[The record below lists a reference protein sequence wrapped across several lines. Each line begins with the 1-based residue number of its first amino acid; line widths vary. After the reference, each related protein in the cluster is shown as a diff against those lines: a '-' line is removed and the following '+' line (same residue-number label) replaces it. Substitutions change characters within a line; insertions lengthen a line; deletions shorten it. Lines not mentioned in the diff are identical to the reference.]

1 LKSVGHGARLVRVR
15 KWSLGVG
22 FGVAVSVA
30 LAIPAST
37 FSARSATHGYVT
49 SSLEIPASSAQAKA
63 YGRDIDGDGH
73 VDNALGQLFAALTA
87 QNVDFQSPMDA
98 EIQHGHIL
106 MLHSLRTPS
115 FTKTK
120 KATWQVLFAQATPT
134 PDFSGGGTFT
144 VDATAP
150 HSRIVRAT
158 IKRHRVQTTAGA
170 FPIRIDLLGNNL
182 SLNLDRAEI
191 FATCSK
197 MGCTSGRI
205 TGAVSQ
211 HDMNTKFIPVLAGAL
226 TAIISQDCPGP
237 GPASCT
243 GGSTGQ
249 TLQSLFDAN
258 NDLVI
263 STSELTQNQLI
274 KALLAPDVALR
285 HHGKRD
291 GVSFG
296 LGFTSVRAKFVR

>member
-1 LKSVGHGARLVRVR
+1 VR
-15 KWSLGVG
+15 KRSLGVG
-22 FGVAVSVA
+22 LGVAVSVA
-30 LAIPAST
+30 LVLPAST
-37 FSARSATHGYVT
+37 LSARSATHGYVT
-49 SSLEIPASSAQAKA
+49 SSLELPTTSAQAKA

-73 VDNALGQLFAALTA
+73 VDNTLGQLFVALTA
-87 QNVDFQSPMDA
+87 QNIDFQSPLDA

-120 KATWQVLFAQATPT
+120 KATWQVQFAQATLT

-150 HSRIVRAT
+150 HSRVVRAT
-158 IKRHRVQTTAGA
+158 VKRHHVQTAAGA
-170 FPIRIDLLGNNL
+170 FPIRLDLLGDNL

-197 MGCTSGRI
+197 NGCTNGRI

-211 HDMNTKFIPVLAGAL
+211 HDINTKFIPVLAGAF
-226 TAIISQDCPGP
+226 TGSASQDCPGP

-243 GGSTGQ
+243 SGSTGQ

-263 STSELTQNQLI
+263 STSELSQNQLI
-274 KALLAPDVALR
+274 KAILAPDIALR

-291 GVSFG
+291 GLSFG
-296 LGFTSVRAKFVR
+296 LAFASVRAKIVR

>member
-1 LKSVGHGARLVRVR
+1 VRTR
-15 KWSLGVG
+15 SLGVVL
-22 FGVAVSVA
+22 GVAVSVVLA
-30 LAIPAST
+30 LPGLT
-37 FSARSATHGYVT
+37 LSARSATHGYVT
-49 SSLEIPASSAQAKA
+49 SSLEIPTSSAQAKA
-63 YGRDIDGDGH
+63 YGRDIDGDGR
-73 VDNALGQLFAALTA
+73 VDNALGYLFAALTS
-87 QNVDFQSPMDA
+87 QNLDFQSPMDD
-98 EIQHGHIL
+98 EIQNGHIL

-120 KATWQVLFAQATPT
+120 KATWQVLFAQPTLT

-150 HSRIVRAT
+150 HSHLVRAT
-158 IKRHRVQTTAGA
+158 VKRHRVQTTAGA
-170 FPIRIDLLGNNL
+170 FPVKIDLLGANL
-182 SLNLDRAEI
+182 SLNLERAEI

-197 MGCTSGRI
+197 TGCTRGRI

-211 HDMNTKFIPVLAGAL
+211 HDINTKFIPVLASQF
-226 TAIISQDCPGP
+226 TAIVSRDCPGP
-237 GPASCT
+237 GPGSCA

-263 STSELTQNQLI
+263 STSELSQNQLI
-274 KALLAPDVALR
+274 KALLAPDIALR

-291 GVSFG
+291 GLSFG
-296 LGFTSVRAKFVR
+296 LAFASVRAKIVR

>member
-1 LKSVGHGARLVRVR
+1 VSVR
-15 KWSLGVG
+15 KRSLGVG
-22 FGVAVSVA
+22 LGVAVSVA
-30 LAIPAST
+30 LVLPAST
-37 FSARSATHGYVT
+37 LSARSATHGYVT
-49 SSLEIPASSAQAKA
+49 SSLELPTTSAQAKA

-73 VDNALGQLFAALTA
+73 VDNTLGQLFVALTA
-87 QNVDFQSPMDA
+87 QNIDFQSPLDA
-98 EIQHGHIL
+98 EIQNNGHIL
-106 MLHSLRTPS
+106 MLHVLRTPS

-120 KATWQVLFAQATPT
+120 KATWQVLFAQATGSA

-150 HSRIVRAT
+150 HSRVVRAT
-158 IKRHRVQTTAGA
+158 VKRHRVQTAVGA
-170 FPIRIDLLGNNL
+170 FPIRIDLLGDNL

-197 MGCTSGRI
+197 TGCTSGRI

-211 HDMNTKFIPVLAGAL
+211 HDINTKFIPVLAGAL
-226 TAIISQDCPGP
+226 TGIVSQDCPGP

-243 GGSTGQ
+243 SGSTGQ

-258 NDLVI
+258 NDLTI
-263 STSELTQNQLI
+263 STSELSQNQLI
-274 KALLAPDVALR
+274 KALLAPDIRLK

-291 GVSFG
+291 GLSFG
-296 LGFTSVRAKFVR
+296 LAFASVRAKIVR